1 MTGPVAPGG
10 PEDAGRFI
18 RRPRV
23 SSGAADQAERARR
36 DADNLR
42 AEFTRLRRWAH
53 TISARGREAFVDPD
67 DETLYLAAQAVII
80 NLAEALERRT
90 PASVLDAALPEGF
103 RSVRG
108 MRNRLAHDY
117 LFVDKGLVWDA
128 VARDLPALLDQ
139 LLADGVIT
147 AERFLR

>member
-1 MTGPVAPGG
+1 VNGPGAPGR
-10 PEDAGRFI
+10 PDDAGRFT
-18 RRPRV
+18 RRPR
-23 SSGAADQAERARR
+23 STPGTTGRSERARR

-42 AEFTRLRRWAH
+42 AEFTRLRRWAQ
-53 TISARGREAFVDPD
+53 TIAARGREAFMDPD

-90 PASVLDAALPEGF
+90 PASVLDDALPEGAG
-103 RSVRG
+103 SVRG

-117 LFVDKGLVWDA
+117 LFVDKVILWDA
-128 VARDLPALLDQ
+128 VARDAPALLDRV
-139 LLADGVIT
+139 LADEVIT

>member
-1 MTGPVAPGG
+1 M
-10 PEDAGRFI
+10 
-18 RRPRV
+18 
-23 SSGAADQAERARR
+23 
-36 DADNLR
+36 
-42 AEFTRLRRWAH
+42 
-53 TISARGREAFVDPD
+53 DPD